1 MTVLL
6 KNNVASTIT
15 STINASDVGITVA
28 SGTGALFPTIT
39 GGDYFYATLTSTGGT
54 QEIVKV
60 SARVSDTMT
69 IARAQDNTTAQSFS
83 SGSRI
88 EMRVNVAAIEDYTL
102 TAAGAVLPANFSW
115 YSVKDFGAAGDGVT
129 NDSDAINT
137 GLDFVK
143 ANGGT
148 LWFPDGTYICK
159 GIQLDGNA
167 KYYSMIGGGK
177 ERVTFKHLDG
187 AGTMFND
194 SGPSLIGY
202 NIQGFTANLQNS
214 VFLHPNA
221 NHGFAIRQRS
231 NISIRDVHVTDFA
244 SSAMLIY
251 DPDMTSL
258 YGKNSITDCSCDG
271 LGVGVN
277 GFLFSNM
284 DYCSYLRVHAKN
296 VIDPGG
302 LDDGPGM
309 AVQFKNNCRWGS
321 ATDVI
326 GENSQA
332 GFALA
337 GDNAGLLPGPSF
349 ITATNIRVINC
360 VNPIRLGNASVHNT
374 ITNVYASQTDPSS
387 GDIIRITDFS
397 IGNTITNVNIKN
409 VATLKRAVFFR
420 NGASDNNVHIAVLD
434 TAMDGAPVVIFNT
447 AEVGPPVYAACQ
459 YNNVRLSRALNPRLK
474 ATYGISRMADF
485 NGASDNNSFMYDNY
499 PYWDTFTIASG
510 VVVLEN
516 AIAEQYVIVD
526 TEGGAATDDLDTIT
540 THYQQEGQRITVRTN
555 NGSRDV
561 TVRHL
566 VGNISLA
573 GGVNFTLA
581 VNRSMLQL
589 IWNTDLSRWEEAFRV
604 TNV

>member
-102 TAAGAVLPANFSW
+102 TAAGAVFPENFSW

-129 NDSDAINT
+129 NDSDAINA
-137 GLDFVK
+137 GLTYVK

-177 ERVTFKHLDG
+177 ERVTFQHVDG
-187 AGTMFND
+187 DGTLFND
-194 SGPSLIGY
+194 SGPSQIGY
-202 NIQGFTANLQNS
+202 NIQGFTANLKNS

-231 NISIRDVHVTDFA
+231 NVSIRDVDVKDFA

-251 DPDMTSL
+251 DPDATGL
-258 YGKNSITDCSCDG
+258 YGRNSITDCSCDG
-271 LGVGVN
+271 FNLGTN

-296 VIDPGG
+296 VTNPT
-302 LDDGPGM
+302 DDGPGM

-326 GENSQA
+326 GENSVS

-337 GDNAGLLPGPSF
+337 GDNDGLVPGPSF
-349 ITATNIRVINC
+349 ITATNLRLINC
-360 VNPIRLGNASVHNT
+360 ANPLRLGNQTNHCT
-374 ITNVYASQTDPSS
+374 ITNAYINQTVASVTDA
-387 GDIIRITDFS
+387 IRITDYS
-397 IGNTITNVNIKN
+397 YGNTISNVVIER
-409 VATLKRAVFFR
+409 VAPTSRAVFFR
-420 NGASDNNVHIAVLD
+420 NGAHDNNVHISILD
-434 TAMDGAPVVIFNT
+434 TALNGAPVVVFGT
-447 AEVGPPVYAACQ
+447 AEVGPPAYVACE
-459 YNNVRLSRALNPRLK
+459 YNNVRLSRALNPRLR
-474 ATYGISRMADF
+474 TSFGISRMATFD
-485 NGASDNNSFMYDNY
+485 GAADNNSFTYDNY
-499 PYWDTFTIASG
+499 PYWDNYTIASG
-510 VVVLEN
+510 VIGLEN
-516 AIAEQYVIVD
+516 AIIEQYVIVD
-526 TEGGAATDDLDTIT
+526 TEGSAATDDLDTIT
-540 THYQQEGQRITVRTN
+540 NYYQQEGQRIIVRTN

-566 VGNISLA
+566 IGNISLA

-581 VNRSMLQL
+581 LNRSMLQL